1 MPTQSKIGWRPYV
14 NPSITA
20 SSLWNSIYSVY
31 NADAVGSSSL
41 KTSLYAAY
49 NGESNTNDSKGTNN
63 GTAVG
68 GLTYGTGKVGTAFQ
82 FNGSNAYVSLPV
94 NNFNFT
100 GDFSISCWFKTSTV
114 SGNQMIFSNL
124 MYNGGARKGY
134 YIALLGDTVYVWLAN
149 TLSFQQNISTSS
161 IISINTWYNIV
172 VTRESGFVKLY
183 VNNSLIV
190 TDTNAITMEYVYTTP
205 SIGAYTNGATTMWH
219 FNGIVDALNVWQK
232 SLTQSEITE
241 LYNSGNGAQYIG
253 DNFYKPTTNDAL
265 NTNNGTAVGGLTYG
279 LGKVGTAF
287 QFNGTNAL
295 VSLPDNSLNLTGD
308 FTVSGWVYVSNSG
321 PQAILE
327 NSYYRTTP
335 SYNYS
340 GWGIFIDISG
350 TSTRK
355 LGFIIPR
362 GTTNSYL
369 GWQFETTQ
377 LTLNTWNHIVITRV
391 SGVNTYAWIN
401 NIAQSYITLG
411 PEPSSSIN
419 INSVYTSTQ
428 KCTIGASN
436 GGTSQGNFM
445 KSNSQID
452 SLTIWNR
459 QLTSEERTQLYNSGN
474 GKQYPN

>member
-100 GDFSISCWFKTSTV
+100 GDFSISCWFKTSNV

-232 SLTQSEITE
+232 ALTQSEITE
-241 LYNSGNGAQYIG
+241 LYNSGNGTQYIT

-265 NTNNGTAVGGLTYG
+265 LVNNGTAVGGLTYG

-287 QFNGTNAL
+287 VFNGTTSYVQFPNNAF
-295 VSLPDNSLNLTGD
+295 NSLTGS
-308 FTVSGWVYVSNSG
+308 FSVSAWFK
-321 PQAILE
+321 
-327 NSYYRTTP
+327 TP
-335 SYNYS
+335 SSIQAVTNYIFNNRSGNTWFNNPNGFAIQYNGNNITFS
-340 GWGIFIDISG
+340 IFNN
-350 TSTRK
+350 
-355 LGFIIPR
+355 
-362 GTTNSYL
+362 TNSYTSL
-369 GWQFETTQ
+369 NVSYTFSP
-377 LTLNTWNHIVITRV
+377 NTWYHITATKLVNGNMKLYLNGALIGTLVTTVNPTYLATV
-391 SGVNTYAWIN
+391 SKPCIGVDLFGTKYDDYFAQNGFMVDAL
-401 NIAQSYITLG
+401 NIWTKELS
-411 PEPSSSIN
+411 
-419 INSVYTSTQ
+419 
-428 KCTIGASN
+428 
-436 GGTSQGNFM
+436 
-445 KSNSQID
+445 
-452 SLTIWNR
+452 
-459 QLTSEERTQLYNSGN
+459 TSEITELYNSGN

>member
-31 NADAVGSSSL
+31 NADAIGS
-41 KTSLYAAY
+41 TSLNTSLFSAY

-68 GLTYGTGKVGTAFQ
+68 GLTYTTGKIGNAFQ
-82 FNGSNAYVSLPV
+82 FNGTNALVSLPV

-205 SIGAYTNGATTMWH
+205 SIGAYTNGATTTWY

-232 SLTQSEITE
+232 ALTQSEITE
-241 LYNSGNGAQYIG
+241 LYNSGNGAQYIT
-253 DNFYKPTTNDAL
+253 DSFYKPTTSDAL
-265 NTNNGTAVGGLTYG
+265 GTNNGTAVGGLTYG

-287 QFNGTNAL
+287 QFNGTNAY
-295 VSLPDNSLNLTGD
+295 VQLPNNSFNFTGD
-308 FTVSGWVYVSNSG
+308 FSVSGWINQSSIKPYHMIIGNQAGVSGNFYGWLLWVFNNKLTLDLYNGNAGAASARWQPTTTLSTNTWIHFAITKKPGQAVKMYLNGVSVPISIIFGSNSG
-321 PQAILE
+321 TVT
-327 NSYYRTTP
+327 YTP
-335 SYNYS
+335 TNYS
-340 GWGIFIDISG
+340 S
-350 TSTRK
+350 
-355 LGFIIPR
+355 
-362 GTTNSYL
+362 
-369 GWQFETTQ
+369 
-377 LTLNTWNHIVITRV
+377 
-391 SGVNTYAWIN
+391 
-401 NIAQSYITLG
+401 
-411 PEPSSSIN
+411 
-419 INSVYTSTQ
+419 
-428 KCTIGASN
+428 IGANKYSSPIVPTNAGYWN
-436 GGTSQGNFM
+436 GSMDALNV
-445 KSNSQID
+445 
-452 SLTIWNR
+452 WNKE
-459 QLTSEERTQLYNSGN
+459 LSATEVTELYNSGN